1 MKKEYQTIN
10 PSNGKLLNTYQI
22 LTLSEIDQTIAKVK
36 KIQLL
41 WRDRMIDQRI
51 ESVKTIKSL
60 LLQNIDQ
67 YAHLVTSEM
76 GKTLKESVAEIK
88 KCAFLCDYYVEHA
101 KQMLCPQKI
110 DYQDLNAE
118 RVFAPLGVI
127 YMIMPWNFPFWQVFR
142 AAIPSI
148 LIGNGI
154 VLKHA
159 ENVIG
164 SAEVIEG
171 IFTKALGLSLLKNV
185 VIDLA
190 HSEYIIKHR
199 DIAAVTLTGSNR
211 AGSIVAKQAGEVC
224 KKSVLELGGSDAYI
238 IRKDV
243 DVERVAKEI
252 VSVRMLNSGQV
263 CISPKRLIVDQS
275 IKVAFEK
282 AILNAIDEIIVG
294 DPLAEITTMGPMARA
309 DLRDNLHHQIEVSI
323 AQGAKLLAGGK
334 SLKIDNAEGF
344 YYAPTVLTDVTP
356 SMLAFKEELFGP
368 VIAISYSANDEEA
381 IELANNSKYG
391 LGSAIFTN
399 DIEYAKEVAEKRI
412 EAGMCFINQCVASH
426 PALPFG
432 GVKQSGYGRECSSE
446 ALHELAN
453 IKTVLTGSQA

>member
-10 PSNGKLLNTYQI
+10 PSNGQRLNTYQVF
-22 LTLSEIDQTIAKVK
+22 TLPEIDQTIEKVK
-36 KIQLL
+36 NAQSL
-41 WRDRMIDQRI
+41 WRSHAIDQRI
-51 ESVKTIKSL
+51 ESVERIKSL

-67 YAHLVTSEM
+67 YARLITNEM
-76 GKTLKESVAEIK
+76 GKTLKESIAEIK
-88 KCAFLCDYYVEHA
+88 KCAFLCDYYAEHA
-101 KQMLCPQKI
+101 VAMLSSQKI
-110 DYQDLNAE
+110 DYPGLNAE

-142 AAIPSI
+142 AAIPNI

-164 SAEVIEG
+164 SACAIESL
-171 IFTKALGLSLLKNV
+171 FTQAIGQLILSNV

-190 HSEYIIKHR
+190 HSEHIIKHR

-224 KKSVLELGGSDAYI
+224 KKTVLELGGSDAYI
-238 IRKDV
+238 IRRDV
-243 DVERVAKEI
+243 DVEAVAKEI
-252 VSVRMLNSGQV
+252 VHVRMLNSGQV
-263 CISPKRLIVDQS
+263 CISPKRLIVDKS

-282 AILNAIDEIIVG
+282 AVLNAISKINIG
-294 DPLAEITTMGPMARA
+294 DPLAENTTMGPMARL
-309 DLRDNLHHQIEVSI
+309 DLRDNLHRQIEVSI
-323 AQGAKLLAGGK
+323 EQSAKLLTGGK
-334 SLKIDNAEGF
+334 FLEIDNAQGF

-356 SMLAFKEELFGP
+356 SMLAFQEEMFGP
-368 VIAISYSANDEEA
+368 VIAISYSGSDEEA
-381 IELANNSKYG
+381 IELANNSQYG
-391 LGSAIFTN
+391 LGSAIFTK

-432 GVKQSGYGRECSSE
+432 GVKQSGYGRECSLE
-446 ALHELAN
+446 ALRELAN
-453 IKTVLTGSQA
+453 IKTVLIG

>member
-10 PSNGKLLNTYQI
+10 PSNGQHLNTYQV
-22 LTLSEIDQTIAKVK
+22 LLLPEIDQTIEKVK
-36 KIQLL
+36 NAQLL
-41 WRDRMIDQRI
+41 WRDHAIDQRV
-51 ESVKTIKSL
+51 ECVQKIKAL
-60 LLQNIDQ
+60 LLQKTDQ
-67 YAHLVTSEM
+67 YARLITNEM
-76 GKTLKESVAEIK
+76 GKTLKESIAEIK
-88 KCAFLCDYYVEHA
+88 KCAFLCDYYAEHA
-101 KQMLCPQKI
+101 KEILSSQKI
-110 DYQDLNAE
+110 NYQGLNAE

-142 AAIPSI
+142 AAIPNI

-164 SAEVIEG
+164 SACTIEAL
-171 IFTKALGLSLLKNV
+171 FTQAIALPLLKNV

-190 HSEYIIKHR
+190 HSEHIIKHR

-211 AGSIVAKQAGEVC
+211 AGSIVAKEAGEVC
-224 KKSVLELGGSDAYI
+224 KKTVLELGGSDAYI

-243 DVERVAKEI
+243 DVESVAKEI
-252 VSVRMLNSGQV
+252 VHVRMLNSGQV
-263 CISPKRLIVDQS
+263 CISPKRLIVDKS
-275 IKVAFEK
+275 IKVAFEQ
-282 AILNAIDEIIVG
+282 AVLNTIDEVVVG
-294 DPLAEITTMGPMARA
+294 DPLAENTTMGPMARV
-309 DLRDNLHHQIEVSI
+309 DLRDNLHRQIEQSI
-323 AQGAKLLAGGK
+323 AQGAKLLTGGHF
-334 SLKIDNAEGF
+334 LETDNAKGF

-356 SMLAFKEELFGP
+356 STLAFQEELFGP
-368 VIAISYSANDEEA
+368 VIAISYVDNDEEA

-391 LGSAIFTN
+391 LGSAIFTK

-432 GVKQSGYGRECSSE
+432 GVKQSGYGRECSQE
-446 ALHELAN
+446 ALRELAN
-453 IKTVLTGSQA
+453 VKTVLIG